1 MRCDN
6 RYCIYWCST
15 GCCFVMPETCPH
27 RILQPDEQAADTSEA
42 VSGPSLCSA
51 TRSGADKGAGLL
63 GKPAIQPR
71 AAELNQTVDPR
82 PTGKGKKK

>member
-42 VSGPSLCSA
+42 VFRSKPLFGHAERGRQRRRTAGQARHSA
-51 TRSGADKGAGLL
+51 PRSGAEPNG
-63 GKPAIQPR
+63 
-71 AAELNQTVDPR
+71 
-82 PTGKGKKK
+82 